1 MPVLLTKGLL
11 TQGGRLSG
19 SNGQEGLIELPAASD
34 TTHIQDTPF

>member
-19 SNGQEGLIELPAASD
+19 SNGQEGLIVRITCS
-34 TTHIQDTPF
+34 I